1 MTNLA
6 TIEKSPAIVA
16 YEATK
21 CRDMYQTELLPII
34 VNQYQIVCAYSG
46 QKPITETNALSLMA
60 KMIENDL
67 RQTSCTF
74 EQFKIAVQDGMKS
87 GEIFDASAPATYNKW
102 VQRYLDKARA
112 EIMAYKAKEQ
122 LPVKVLTEEEKI
134 EVIKSGVLLC
144 FDNYKATGYIQDA
157 GDAVYLYLEGK
168 GVIDIPVE
176 VKKTL
181 FENAKEKAIQLIKM
195 KQVESDRHTARA
207 LQSIIRAA
215 MDGEEVDEV
224 RKEQRKICRTNI
236 LKDLFSEMTREELEN
251 AI

>member
-1 MTNLA
+1 MTQLTNYQQ
-6 TIEKSPAIVA
+6 SPAIAA
-16 YEATK
+16 YQSKSCKAMT
-21 CRDMYQTELLPII
+21 DAELFPII
-34 VNQYQIVCAYSG
+34 TQQAQKVCAFSG
-46 QKPITETNALSLMA
+46 QALPDNSTVFAALVAET
-60 KMIENDL
+60 L
-67 RQTSCTF
+67 RQQGCTID
-74 EQFKIAVQDGMKS
+74 QFKEAVKIGMQTT
-87 GEIFDASAPATYNKW
+87 EIYSASAPHTYIKW
-102 VQRYLDKARA
+102 VKQYLESVRQ
-112 EIMAYKAKEQ
+112 EIMNHNARQ
-122 LPVKVLTEEEKI
+122 TPVKTYSEDEKMALIREGVLT
-134 EVIKSGVLLC
+134 C
-144 FDNYKATGYIQDA
+144 YDNFKATGYIQDA

-181 FENAKEKAIQLIKM
+181 FENAKEKAIELIKM

-236 LKDLFSEMTREELEN
+236 LKDLFSEMTREELKD